1 MKTFSI
7 REAFRFGWKEFK
19 KAPWVYIGVAVVI
32 GFINS
37 LGRVENLGIV
47 ASVVGIAAS
56 LGVIKITLN
65 AVDGKKPEM
74 NDIFSQWNLFWKY
87 LGMTIVMLLML
98 LIPFI
103 VIGIIVMSL
112 TMPIITLISPGL
124 TPSPWLFVI
133 LAAMIVIVFMIILR
147 YMFAPY
153 LVVDKNMKIMESFKK
168 SSAMTKGYRWKLLG
182 MMFFG
187 LLINL
192 LGVIALVVGVLI
204 TMMVTYIAQAYVY
217 RKLLEK
223 HNSVAHAAHTH
234 THEHTHTNGE
244 HSHSHEHA
252 HTHEHN
258 HSHHKAEEKTEEETK
273 PETPAN

>member
-37 LGRVENLGIV
+37 LGRVENMGIV

-74 NDIFSQWNLFWKY
+74 NDLFSQWNLFWKY
-87 LGMTIVMLLML
+87 LGMTLLL
-98 LIPFI
+98 L
-103 VIGIIVMSL
+103 
-112 TMPIITLISPGL
+112 
-124 TPSPWLFVI
+124 
-133 LAAMIVIVFMIILR
+133 AMIVIPVIVIGLIVLSMAHMAVVSPDLSPSPILFVIIAAMVVIIFMIGLR
-147 YMFAPY
+147 YMFTPY
-153 LVVDKNMKIMESFKK
+153 LVVDKNMKIMESFRK